1 MQRILDTCL
10 LTDEEME
17 MGERAWQKNWC
28 VDRYNYK
35 LDLQSIGSSPDLQR

>member
-28 VDRYNYK
+28 ADR
-35 LDLQSIGSSPDLQR
+35 